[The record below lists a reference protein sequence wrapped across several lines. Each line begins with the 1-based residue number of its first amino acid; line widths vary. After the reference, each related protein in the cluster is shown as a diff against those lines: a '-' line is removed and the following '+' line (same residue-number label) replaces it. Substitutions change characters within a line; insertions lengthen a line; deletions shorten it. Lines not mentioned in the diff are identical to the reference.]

1 MNSKTIRRTVL
12 ISLSAVVL
20 LLVIVAITN
29 REALARK
36 LNSNR
41 VRETMVQEQ
50 NQGESGHIGN
60 DLSAFLRDED
70 FFEPEKKTSSVIT
83 YHGKKVS
90 LMISSMSQDLR
101 IMMVDPVG
109 DLCTGA
115 PFEVEIE
122 GEGTYTD
129 TDQDGVIY
137 LEHLRSGTYY
147 VTLHPMDGYAIE
159 NTKVMVDVKQKL
171 DYVAL
176 SDIAYLILQEDQVDV
191 EKEDT
196 GEHNALEESDDTEVT
211 GKEEF
216 LHLGALGI
224 DVSKYNK
231 EIDWEKVADS
241 GVEFAIIRC
250 GYRGSSSGALIEDP
264 MFKTNIKG
272 AREAG
277 LKVGVYFFSQAITE
291 KEAVEEASMVEE
303 LCKYEQLD
311 LPVYLDSESAG
322 GQGRADHLSK
332 KERTAVCAAFC
343 RTIERAGH
351 SAGVYASK
359 NWFEQKLNTEE
370 LEIYSLWLAQY
381 TGVPTYGG
389 SYQIWQYTSRGTVDG
404 VPTKVDMNIKYK

>member
-1 MNSKTIRRTVL
+1 MIRNTVL
-12 ISLSAVVL
+12 ISLAAVVL
-20 LLVIVAITN
+20 LLIIVAITN

-36 LNSNR
+36 LNSNQ

-50 NQGESGHIGN
+50 GQSGDGQIGN
-60 DLSAFLRDED
+60 DLSAFLKDDD
-70 FFEPEKKTSSVIT
+70 FFEPDKKTSSVTT

-101 IMMVDPVG
+101 VMMLDPVG

-122 GEGTYTD
+122 GEGIYTD
-129 TDQDGVIY
+129 TDQDGIIY
-137 LEHLRSGTYY
+137 LEHMRSGTYY
-147 VTLHPMDGYAIE
+147 VTLHPLDGYVIE

-176 SDIAYLILQEDQVDV
+176 SDISYLILQEDQVDA

-196 GEHNALEESDDTEVT
+196 GERNALEESDDTEVT
-211 GKEEF
+211 GNEEF

-231 EIDWEKVADS
+231 EIDWDKVAGS

-250 GYRGSSSGALIEDP
+250 GYRGSSSGALVEDP
-264 MFKTNIKG
+264 MFKTNIQG
-272 AREAG
+272 AKEAG

-322 GQGRADHLSK
+322 GQGRADSLSK
-332 KERTAVCAAFC
+332 KERTAICAAFC
-343 RTIERAGH
+343 RTIEASGH

-359 NWFEQKLNTEE
+359 NWFEQKLNAEE

-381 TGVPTYGG
+381 TGVPTYEG

-404 VPTKVDMNIKYK
+404 ISTKVDMNIKYK